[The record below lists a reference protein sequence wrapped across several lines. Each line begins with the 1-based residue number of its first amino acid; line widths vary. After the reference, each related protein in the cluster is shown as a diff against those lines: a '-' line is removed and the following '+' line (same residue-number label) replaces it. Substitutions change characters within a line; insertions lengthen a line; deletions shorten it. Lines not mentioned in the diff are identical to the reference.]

1 MFMGFRVSVDFCGCL
16 WVSGYLLV
24 YMGVHGCR
32 PVSMGVLPGVSNF
45 RIEFLI
51 IPNK

>member
-1 MFMGFRVSVDFCGCL
+1 MGF
-16 WVSGYLLV
+16 WVAVGV
-24 YMGVHGCR
+24 YRRHGCR
-32 PVSMGVLPGVSNF
+32 PVSMGVLPGVLNF